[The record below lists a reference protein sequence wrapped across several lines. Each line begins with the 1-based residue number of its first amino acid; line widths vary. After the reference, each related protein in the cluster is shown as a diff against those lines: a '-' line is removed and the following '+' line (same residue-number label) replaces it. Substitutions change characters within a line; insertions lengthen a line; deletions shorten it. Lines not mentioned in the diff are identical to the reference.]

1 MPREFILI
9 SLVTLLYVGSVF
21 ASGGG
26 TPYANGAEGFLCGM
40 APPPGF
46 YLKNYLLFYK
56 AEKMK
61 DNRGNDI
68 KVFDRAIVW
77 ADILRFIWITK
88 KKIFGAY
95 YGTQLFIPYVDKD
108 VRFNAPV
115 GPKNKRHYTDRGI
128 PTIIYTPYILTYHLF
143 QNRFHCLFATD
154 IYIPIGSQEDD
165 NLANVETNYWTIE
178 PLWAFTFFITKRWD
192 ISSKIMYSINTEQK
206 DCPTVYGVNVDRT
219 PGQEFHLDY
228 TTSYAIAENL
238 RIGITGYYYKQTTD
252 DDYDIKENMPAMLKE
267 ILERDETYKG
277 QVFAIGP
284 GIWYHNKNLFLS
296 VRAQFET
303 GAKNRTEGKN
313 MWAIMIYRF

>member
-1 MPREFILI
+1 MIKELIILLLI
-9 SLVTLLYVGSVF
+9 TSLYVNSVF

-61 DNRGNDI
+61 DNRGDDI
-68 KVFDRAIVW
+68 KIFDRAIVW
-77 ADILRFIWITK
+77 AEILRFIWITK
-88 KKIFGAY
+88 KRILGAY

-108 VRFNAPV
+108 IRFNAPV
-115 GPKNKRHYTDRGI
+115 GPKNKRHYTGRGI
-128 PTIIYTPYILTYHLF
+128 PTLIYTPYILTYHLF
-143 QNRFHCLFATD
+143 HNRFHCLFATD

-165 NLANVETNYWTIE
+165 NLANVKTNYWTIE

-192 ISSKIMYSINTEQK
+192 ISSKIMYSINTKQH

-228 TTSYAIAENL
+228 TTSYGITENL

-252 DDYDIKENMPAMLKE
+252 DDYEIKANMPSLLKK
-267 ILERDETYKG
+267 ILEKDETYKG

-284 GIWYHNKNLFLS
+284 GVWYHSKNLFLS
-296 VRAQFET
+296 IRAQFEMSV
-303 GAKNRTEGKN
+303 KNRPEGKN
-313 MWAIMIYRF
+313 MWAVMIYKF